1 VVLRYT
7 MNTFHLASLALL
19 VGLISAAPTSTYPH
33 VDAVVPE
40 IEFPVDEGAAPT
52 DDNAV
57 YNLVT
62 FEIDPEQKPEFK
74 EWIKKMANQAYMCE
88 MGTDIYD
95 VYEGQWQVTKENG
108 AMFET
113 NNGAA
118 LPHPHPNT
126 YTIFEK
132 FANAEM
138 AKKHGAHVKGTAIC
152 TWRTQRDSFATT
164 DPKTH
169 EKKLELTVTHP
180 TAKAFEILM
189 NANRVHVAVVQPRH
203 KDEDATECA
212 AYQTTF
218 ECPDHV

>member
-1 VVLRYT
+1 MGTPKLTRYT

-62 FEIDPEQKPEFK
+62 FKIDPKQKPQFE
-74 EWIKKMANQAYMCE
+74 EWIKKLANQAYMCE
-88 MGTDIYD
+88 MGTYVYD
-95 VYEGQWQVTKENG
+95 VYNGQWQVKKKNN
-108 AMFET
+108 AMFKT
-113 NNGAA
+113 NNGAVRQG
-118 LPHPHPNT
+118 HPNT

-138 AKKHGAHVKGTAIC
+138 AKKHGDHVKGTAIW
-152 TWRTQRDSFATT
+152 TWRTQRNSFGTT

-169 EKKLELTVTHP
+169 EKKLELTVRNP
-180 TAKAFEILM
+180 TAKEFDIM
-189 NANRVHVAVVQPRH
+189 RANSDIKAVVQPRL
-203 KDEDATECA
+203 KDEHATECA
-212 AYQTTF
+212 AYQLRKT
-218 ECPDHV
+218 